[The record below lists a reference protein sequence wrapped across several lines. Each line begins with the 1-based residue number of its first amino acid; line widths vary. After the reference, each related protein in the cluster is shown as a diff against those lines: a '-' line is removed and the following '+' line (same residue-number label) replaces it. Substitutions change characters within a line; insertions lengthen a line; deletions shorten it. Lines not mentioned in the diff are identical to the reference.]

1 MSDKKSIIY
10 KAHFVLSDGK
20 SVHGFSA
27 DSVPITSGQFYL
39 VKATEQLEGSV
50 AAKVSEVV
58 SYCFDPLQ

>member
-1 MSDKKSIIY
+1 MRDKKSIIF
-10 KAHFVLSDGK
+10 KASFVLSDGK

-50 AAKVSEVV
+50 AAKVSNVV
-58 SYCFDPLQ
+58 SYCFVPLQ